1 MILEQKRTQRSYYEK
16 IQKHSLNSQKG
27 TKNAL
32 NNFDKFCKE
41 KYDQNIE
48 EIVDDLVLVK
58 KQETVFD
65 ILQSWINWN
74 KIAPSSLKTYFIR
87 LNTFLHYKG
96 IKLDARDVKS
106 ELIFPKVL
114 EEELYPLQVE
124 DIGKILSAANY
135 DKRGM
140 YLAQISSGMRLGEI
154 VQIRK
159 KDLVLDSKRIMVKIP
174 AKITK
179 TKQARTTFLST
190 EAEKMIRH
198 KLKKLDDDDL
208 VWGNNP
214 IPINNEIAEIAN
226 LHRYL
231 GKCGLDMKYDSGQY
245 KINTHSFRAFFITK
259 MSRHDPNFAKKLA
272 GQKGYLLQY
281 DRMTD
286 NEKLDKYL
294 EFEKDL
300 IIDPTERQK
309 ARISDL
315 EKNEE
320 RIAKLEERQ
329 EITASLVTSISDNV
343 HDKIFDYK
351 NMDSDQ
357 LHLMADLISLK
368 INTIPGFKKAF
379 EKVIGVNLEEYA
391 QRKKKKTLS

>member
-1 MILEQKRTQRSYYEK
+1 MRSYYEK

-32 NNFDKFCKE
+32 NNFDKFCQE
-41 KYDQNIE
+41 KYEQGIE

-65 ILQSWINWN
+65 ILQTWINWN
-74 KIAPSSLKTYFIR
+74 KIAPSSLKTYFVR

-96 IKLDARDVKS
+96 IRLDARDVKS

-124 DIGKILSAANY
+124 DISKILSVANY

-159 KDLVLDSKRIMVKIP
+159 KDLVLDSNRIMVKIP

-179 TKQARTTFLST
+179 TKQARTTFLSR
-190 EAEKMIRH
+190 EAEKMIH
-198 KLKKLDDDDL
+198 HTLKKLDDDDL

-231 GKCGLDMKYDSGQY
+231 KKCGLDMKYDSGQY
-245 KINTHSFRAFFITK
+245 KINTHSYRAFFITK

-286 NEKLDKYL
+286 KEKLDKYL

-309 ARISDL
+309 ARISEL
-315 EKNEE
+315 EKNQEE
-320 RIAKLEERQ
+320 IKELKANQKESKELSILLTQLYMLETTEPVIHSKEAHDEEDQLRKELRAKLRK
-329 EITASLVTSISDNV
+329 LVKSN
-343 HDKIFDYK
+343 
-351 NMDSDQ
+351 
-357 LHLMADLISLK
+357 DLLEDLLK
-368 INTIPGFKKAF
+368 GDAKSF
-379 EKVIGVNLEEYA
+379 
-391 QRKKKKTLS
+391 TLS

>member
-1 MILEQKRTQRSYYEK
+1 LILEQKRTQESYFEK

-32 NNFDKFCKE
+32 NNFDKFCRE
-41 KYDQNIE
+41 RYDQSIE

-58 KQETVFD
+58 KNETVFD

-74 KIAPSSLKTYFIR
+74 TIAPSSLKTYFVR

-96 IKLDARDVKS
+96 IKLDARDIKS

-179 TKQARTTFLST
+179 TKQARTTFLSKET
-190 EAEKMIRH
+190 EKMMRH
-198 KLKKLDDDDL
+198 RLKKLDDDDL

-214 IPINNEIAEIAN
+214 IPLNNEIAEIAN

-231 GKCGLDMKYDSGQY
+231 SKCGLDMKYDSGQY

-286 NEKLDKYL
+286 KEKLDKYL

-309 ARISDL
+309 ARITELEKDKVRIDKLEDTLDTLLYAASGKGWGYTDADVKKL
-315 EKNEE
+315 WVKFQEKFREVNKLREKNE
-320 RIAKLEERQ
+320 
-329 EITASLVTSISDNV
+329 
-343 HDKIFDYK
+343 
-351 NMDSDQ
+351 
-357 LHLMADLISLK
+357 
-368 INTIPGFKKAF
+368 
-379 EKVIGVNLEEYA
+379 
-391 QRKKKKTLS
+391 

>member
-32 NNFDKFCKE
+32 NNFDKFCQE

-74 KIAPSSLKTYFIR
+74 TIAPSSLKTYFVR

-106 ELIFPKVL
+106 ELIFPRVL
-114 EEELYPLQVE
+114 EEELYPLQIE
-124 DIGKILSAANY
+124 DISKILSAANY

-159 KDLVLDSKRIMVKIP
+159 KDLVLDSDRIMVKIP

-208 VWGNNP
+208 VWGKNP

-231 GKCGLDMKYDSGQY
+231 SKCGLDMKYDSGQY

-259 MSRHDPNFAKKLA
+259 VSRHDPNFAKKLA

-286 NEKLDKYL
+286 EEKLEKYL
-294 EFEKDL
+294 ELEPALLVFDESKKNA
-300 IIDPTERQK
+300 E
-309 ARISDL
+309 L
-315 EKNEE
+315 EKLKKENKEPTQNRQLIDDLQTQLVQLQFE
-320 RIAKLEERQ
+320 LKAVRTSVQTKYDDELQQRKEKL
-329 EITASLVTSISDNV
+329 
-343 HDKIFDYK
+343 
-351 NMDSDQ
+351 
-357 LHLMADLISLK
+357 
-368 INTIPGFKKAF
+368 
-379 EKVIGVNLEEYA
+379 VIG
-391 QRKKKKTLS
+391 

>member
-1 MILEQKRTQRSYYEK
+1 MRSYYEK
-16 IQKHSLNSQKG
+16 IQKHSLNSQMG

-32 NNFDKFCKE
+32 NNFDRFCQE
-41 KYDQNIE
+41 KYDQRIE

-74 KIAPSSLKTYFIR
+74 KIAPSSLKTYFVR
-87 LNTFLHYKG
+87 LNTFLHYRG
-96 IKLDARDVKS
+96 IKLDPRDVKS

-114 EEELYPLQVE
+114 EEELYPLQIE
-124 DIGKILSAANY
+124 DVGKILSVANY
-135 DKRGM
+135 DKRSM

-159 KDLVLDSKRIMVKIP
+159 KDLILDSERIMVKIP

-190 EAEKMIRH
+190 EAEKMIHHR
-198 KLKKLDDDDL
+198 LKKLDDDDL

-214 IPINNEIAEIAN
+214 IPLNNEIAEITN

-231 GKCGLDMKYDSGQY
+231 SKCGLDMKYDSGQY

-259 MSRHDPNFAKKLA
+259 ISRHDPNFAKKLA
-272 GQKGYLLQY
+272 GQKGYLLGY

-286 NEKLDKYL
+286 KEKLDKYL

-309 ARISDL
+309 ARISEL
-315 EKNEE
+315 EKDKI
-320 RIAKLEERQ
+320 RIDKLEKKQ
-329 EITASLVTSISDNV
+329 EITASLVTSISENV
-343 HDKIFDYK
+343 YDKMFDFK

-357 LHLMADLISLK
+357 LQLMADLIKLK
-368 INTIPGFKKAF
+368 MNAIPGFKKEF
-379 EKVIGVNLEEYA
+379 EKGIGVNLEEYA
-391 QRKKKKTLS
+391 ERRKKSGSKQL

>member
-1 MILEQKRTQRSYYEK
+1 MRSYYEK

-32 NNFDKFCKE
+32 NNFDLFCKE
-41 KYDQNIE
+41 KHDQGIE
-48 EIVDDLVLVK
+48 EMIDDLVLVK

-65 ILQSWINWN
+65 ILQNWINWN

-87 LNTFLHYKG
+87 LNSFLHYKG
-96 IKLDARDVKS
+96 IKLDSRDVKS
-106 ELIFPKVL
+106 ELIFPKIL
-114 EEELYPLQVE
+114 EEELYPLQID
-124 DIGKILSAANY
+124 DISKILSAANY

-154 VQIRK
+154 VQIRM

-179 TKQARTTFLST
+179 SKQARTTFLST
-190 EAEKMIRH
+190 ETEKMIRH

-214 IPINNEIAEIAN
+214 IPLNNEIAEITN

-231 GKCGLDMKYDSGQY
+231 SKCGLDMKYDSGQY

-286 NEKLDKYL
+286 KEKLDKYL

-309 ARISDL
+309 SRITEL
-315 EKNEE
+315 EKNQGE
-320 RIAKLEERQ
+320 IQ
-329 EITASLVTSISDNV
+329 ELR
-343 HDKIFDYK
+343 
-351 NMDSDQ
+351 DQ
-357 LHLMADLISLK
+357 
-368 INTIPGFKKAF
+368 INTQELKQKEIVETIKLYAEMDFINKGIESKYLDNKSMTKKQKTKRFF
-379 EKVIGVNLEEYA
+379 EIENQLIEKWHEL
-391 QRKKKKTLS
+391 KDK

>member
-1 MILEQKRTQRSYYEK
+1 MRSYYEK

-32 NNFDKFCKE
+32 NNFDLFCKE
-41 KYDQNIE
+41 KHDQGIE
-48 EIVDDLVLVK
+48 EMIDDLVLVK

-65 ILQSWINWN
+65 ILQNWINWN

-87 LNTFLHYKG
+87 LNSFLHYKG
-96 IKLDARDVKS
+96 IKLDSRDVKS
-106 ELIFPKVL
+106 ELIFPKIL
-114 EEELYPLQVE
+114 EEELYPLQID
-124 DIGKILSAANY
+124 DISKILSAANY

-154 VQIRK
+154 VQIRM

-214 IPINNEIAEIAN
+214 IPLNNEIAEITN

-231 GKCGLDMKYDSGQY
+231 SKCGLDMKYDSGQY

-286 NEKLDKYL
+286 KEKLDKYL

-309 ARISDL
+309 SRITEL
-315 EKNEE
+315 EKNQGE
-320 RIAKLEERQ
+320 IQ
-329 EITASLVTSISDNV
+329 ELR
-343 HDKIFDYK
+343 
-351 NMDSDQ
+351 DQ
-357 LHLMADLISLK
+357 
-368 INTIPGFKKAF
+368 INTQELKQKEIVETIKLYAEMDFINKGIESKYLDNKSMTKKQKTKRFF
-379 EKVIGVNLEEYA
+379 EIENQLIEKWHEL
-391 QRKKKKTLS
+391 KDK

>member
-32 NNFDKFCKE
+32 NNFDKFCRE
-41 KYDQNIE
+41 RYDQSIE

-58 KQETVFD
+58 KNETVFD
-65 ILQSWINWN
+65 ILQSWINWST
-74 KIAPSSLKTYFIR
+74 IAPSSLKTYFVR

-96 IKLDARDVKS
+96 IKLDARDIKS

-114 EEELYPLQVE
+114 EEELHPLQVE

-198 KLKKLDDDDL
+198 RLKKLDDDDL

-214 IPINNEIAEIAN
+214 IPINNEIVEITN

-231 GKCGLDMKYDSGQY
+231 SKCGLDMKYDSGQY

-259 MSRHDPNFAKKLA
+259 ISRHDPNFAKKLA

-286 NEKLDKYL
+286 KEKLDKYL
-294 EFEKDL
+294 EIEKDL

-309 ARISDL
+309 AKITEL
-315 EKNEE
+315 EKNQK
-320 RIAKLEERQ
+320 RIEQLE
-329 EITASLVTSISDNV
+329 IKISNL
-343 HDKIFDYK
+343 
-351 NMDSDQ
+351 Q
-357 LHLMADLISLK
+357 
-368 INTIPGFKKAF
+368 TGFKVYDAITKLPPMPTKQAYELIQKLKKGGIGKLGFVF
-379 EKVIGVNLEEYA
+379 EDKELEKEYE
-391 QRKKKKTLS
+391 QSV

>member
-32 NNFDKFCKE
+32 NNFDRFCRE
-41 KYDQNIE
+41 RYDQSIE

-65 ILQSWINWN
+65 ILQSWINWST
-74 KIAPSSLKTYFIR
+74 IAPSSLKTYFVR

-106 ELIFPKVL
+106 ELIFPKAL
-114 EEELYPLQVE
+114 EEELYPLQIE
-124 DIGKILSAANY
+124 DVGKILSVANY

-179 TKQARTTFLST
+179 TKQARTTFLSK

-198 KLKKLDDDDL
+198 RLKKLDDDDL

-214 IPINNEIAEIAN
+214 IPLNNEIAEITN

-231 GKCGLDMKYDSGQY
+231 SKCGLDMKYDSGQY
-245 KINTHSFRAFFITK
+245 KINTHSYRAFFITK
-259 MSRHDPNFAKKLA
+259 ISRHDPNFAKKLA

-281 DRMTD
+281 DRLTD
-286 NEKLDKYL
+286 KEKLDKYL

-309 ARISDL
+309 ARITELERNQEEINTLKEKVSAMERDEVKAEELFEKFMPKVEELVKAKLKIQEQRFEKERL
-315 EKNEE
+315 EKE
-320 RIAKLEERQ
+320 
-329 EITASLVTSISDNV
+329 
-343 HDKIFDYK
+343 
-351 NMDSDQ
+351 
-357 LHLMADLISLK
+357 
-368 INTIPGFKKAF
+368 
-379 EKVIGVNLEEYA
+379 
-391 QRKKKKTLS
+391 KTLS

>member
-1 MILEQKRTQRSYYEK
+1 MK
-16 IQKHSLNSQKG
+16 
-27 TKNAL
+27 KN
-32 NNFDKFCKE
+32 
-41 KYDQNIE
+41 
-48 EIVDDLVLVK
+48 
-58 KQETVFD
+58 ETVFD
-65 ILQSWINWN
+65 ILQNWINWN

-96 IKLDARDVKS
+96 IKLDSRDIKS

-124 DIGKILSAANY
+124 DIGKILSVANY

-140 YLAQISSGMRLGEI
+140 YLAQISSGMRIGEI

-159 KDLVLDSKRIMVKIP
+159 KDLVLDSKRIIVKIP

-198 KLKKLDDDDL
+198 RLKKLDDDDL

-214 IPINNEIAEIAN
+214 IPLNNDIAEIAN

-231 GKCGLDMKYDSGQY
+231 SKCGLDMKYDSGQY

-286 NEKLDKYL
+286 KEKLDKYL

-320 RIAKLEERQ
+320 KIQELTIKLKEYRKEQEQDKERQ
-329 EITASLVTSISDNV
+329 KMMDEFAKKYPKETKRIEENM
-343 HDKIFDYK
+343 KKMFDEFSK
-351 NMDSDQ
+351 K
-357 LHLMADLISLK
+357 LM
-368 INTIPGFKKAF
+368 N
-379 EKVIGVNLEEYA
+379 NL
-391 QRKKKKTLS
+391 S

>member
-1 MILEQKRTQRSYYEK
+1 MRSYYEK
-16 IQKHSLNSQKG
+16 IQKHSLNSQMG

-32 NNFDKFCKE
+32 NNFDRFCQE
-41 KYDQNIE
+41 KYDQSIE

-65 ILQSWINWN
+65 VLQSWINWN
-74 KIAPSSLKTYFIR
+74 TVAPSSLKTYFVR

-106 ELIFPKVL
+106 ELIFPRVL
-114 EEELYPLQVE
+114 EEELYPLQIE
-124 DIGKILSAANY
+124 DISKILSAANY

-159 KDLVLDSKRIMVKIP
+159 KDLVLDSDRIMVKIP

-179 TKQARTTFLST
+179 SQQARTTFLST

-231 GKCGLDMKYDSGQY
+231 GKCGLDMKNDLGQY

-259 MSRHDPNFAKKLA
+259 ISRHDPNFAKKLA

-281 DRMTD
+281 DRLTD
-286 NEKLDKYL
+286 KEKLEKYL

-309 ARISDL
+309 ARISELEKSQKRIDELEADMKQKFLKLTEENENQYEKYKADL
-315 EKNEE
+315 EWLRNQK
-320 RIAKLEERQ
+320 
-329 EITASLVTSISDNV
+329 
-343 HDKIFDYK
+343 
-351 NMDSDQ
+351 
-357 LHLMADLISLK
+357 
-368 INTIPGFKKAF
+368 
-379 EKVIGVNLEEYA
+379 
-391 QRKKKKTLS
+391 

>member
-1 MILEQKRTQRSYYEK
+1 MILEQKRTQESYFEK

-32 NNFDKFCKE
+32 NNFDKFCRE
-41 KYDQNIE
+41 RYDQSIE

-58 KQETVFD
+58 KNETVFD

-74 KIAPSSLKTYFIR
+74 TIAPSSLKTYFVR

-96 IKLDARDVKS
+96 IKLDARDIKS

-198 KLKKLDDDDL
+198 RLKKLDDDDL
-208 VWGNNP
+208 VWGINP
-214 IPINNEIAEIAN
+214 IPLNNEIAEIAN

-231 GKCGLDMKYDSGQY
+231 SKCGLDMKYDSGQY

-286 NEKLDKYL
+286 KEKLDKYL

-320 RIAKLEERQ
+320 KIQDLTAKLKEYRKEQEQDKEQQKLMDEIAKKYPEETKRI
-329 EITASLVTSISDNV
+329 EENM
-343 HDKIFDYK
+343 KKMFDEFSK
-351 NMDSDQ
+351 K
-357 LHLMADLISLK
+357 LM
-368 INTIPGFKKAF
+368 
-379 EKVIGVNLEEYA
+379 
-391 QRKKKKTLS
+391 KKTLS

>member
-1 MILEQKRTQRSYYEK
+1 LILEQKRTLRSYFEK

-32 NNFDKFCKE
+32 NNFDKFCQE
-41 KYDQNIE
+41 KYDQGIE

-58 KQETVFD
+58 KEETIFD

-87 LNTFLHYKG
+87 LNSFLHYKG
-96 IKLDARDVKS
+96 IKLDNRDVKS

-124 DIGKILSAANY
+124 DITKILSVANY
-135 DKRGM
+135 DKRSM

-159 KDLVLDSKRIMVKIP
+159 KDLILDSDRIMVKIP

-179 TKQARTTFLST
+179 SQQARTTFLST

-198 KLKKLDDDDL
+198 GLKKLDDDDL

-286 NEKLDKYL
+286 KEKLDKYL
-294 EFEKDL
+294 EIEKDL

-309 ARISDL
+309 ARISEL
-315 EKNEE
+315 EKNQKKIAELTTKLAEYRKEQEE
-320 RIAKLEERQ
+320 DKKTNKMMDEIAKKYPMETKMIQEDMERMFEEF
-329 EITASLVTSISDNV
+329 S
-343 HDKIFDYK
+343 KK
-351 NMDSDQ
+351 
-357 LHLMADLISLK
+357 LM
-368 INTIPGFKKAF
+368 KKA
-379 EKVIGVNLEEYA
+379 
-391 QRKKKKTLS
+391 LS